1 MFVEIFAENLKR
13 MYLYLIFSSCIY
25 YDSNRF
31 ALRGN
36 VIDLAIGIVIGT
48 AFTNVVKSLVDDII
62 TPPFGFILGGVDF
75 VNLTIKMKNFV
86 YKDQLPV
93 VIRYGKF
100 IQTIITLFIMAFALF
115 FVIKGVNKLHQIVI
129 KKKQKEENKEIV
141 ELETREE
148 IKILCE
154 IRDLLAKQSSIV
166 H

>member
-1 MFVEIFAENLKR
+1 M
-13 MYLYLIFSSCIY
+13 
-25 YDSNRF
+25 NRF

-36 VIDLAIGIVIGT
+36 VIDLAVGIIIGT

-86 YKDQLPV
+86 YKDQQLV

-115 FVIKGVNKLHQIVI
+115 FVIKGVNQLQQIVI
-129 KKKQKEENKEIV
+129 KKKQNKEMIP
-141 ELETREE
+141 LEIETSEE
-148 IKILCE
+148 IKVLCE
-154 IRDLLAKQSSIV
+154 IRDLLAKQSSNA